1 VFRGWASF
9 FGWSQYELGYR
20 NTLMSQSFVPR
31 VVAAG
36 LGSVL
41 LWAGTAKL
49 LDMNAFV
56 GVVGEFGLVWDPL
69 LPTVA
74 WCVVVGELVL
84 GVGLWLGRRWA
95 SLGAGGLVAVFLCVL
110 GYGILLGLDIECG
123 CFGSGDK
130 SSGLTLKQAAG
141 IDVLLLGACVWLR
154 WSTRPR
160 GAKRPERVV
169 IEKKNG
175 ET

>member
-1 VFRGWASF
+1 MFRGWASF

-31 VVAAG
+31 VVSAG

-56 GVVGEFGLVWDPL
+56 GVVGEFGLVWEPL

-84 GVGLWLGRRWA
+84 GWGCGWAVAGRAWALADLWRCFFACWDTEYYWA
-95 SLGAGGLVAVFLCVL
+95 WTSNVVVSGPAIRAAV
-110 GYGILLGLDIECG
+110 
-123 CFGSGDK
+123 
-130 SSGLTLKQAAG
+130 
-141 IDVLLLGACVWLR
+141 
-154 WSTRPR
+154 
-160 GAKRPERVV
+160 
-169 IEKKNG
+169 
-175 ET
+175 